1 MLMPTLVVI
10 LNYGNML
17 LRVLTAVY
25 DYIVI

>member
-10 LNYGNML
+10 LNYGNMS

-25 DYIVI
+25 YYIGI

>member
-1 MLMPTLVVI
+1 MLMLTLVVI
-10 LNYGNML
+10 LNYGNMS